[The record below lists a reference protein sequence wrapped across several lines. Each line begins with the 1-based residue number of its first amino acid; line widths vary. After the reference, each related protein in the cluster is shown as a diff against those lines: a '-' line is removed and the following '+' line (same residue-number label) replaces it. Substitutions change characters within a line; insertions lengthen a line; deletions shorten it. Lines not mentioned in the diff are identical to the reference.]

1 VAKYQAGQS
10 GNPKGRPKG
19 VVNQQRLRE
28 AIIKDVPAIIAALS
42 QKAQEGDVQASRLLL
57 DRVFPTLKAV
67 DTPAPVNMPPTL
79 EAAPAALMQALAAG
93 TVTPD
98 QAQSMAQVIVALA
111 RAKETA
117 ELEARI
123 AALEA
128 GRAANP

>member
-1 VAKYQAGQS
+1 MPFKKGES
-10 GNPKGRPKG
+10 GNPAGRKPG
-19 VVNQQRLRE
+19 SVNQAKLR
-28 AIIKDVPAIIAALS
+28 ALIAKDIPDIVAALTR
-42 QKAQEGDVQASRLLL
+42 KAKDGDIQASKLLL
-57 DRVFPTLKAV
+57 DRVFPSLKAV

-128 GRAANP
+128 GRAAKP

>member
-1 VAKYQAGQS
+1 
-10 GNPKGRPKG
+10 
-19 VVNQQRLRE
+19 
-28 AIIKDVPAIIAALS
+28 
-42 QKAQEGDVQASRLLL
+42 
-57 DRVFPTLKAV
+57 
-67 DTPAPVNMPPTL
+67 MPPTL
-79 EAAPAALMQALAAG
+79 EAAPAALMEALAAG